1 MLTTQSGLLSSVD
14 TQRRERPEMKRREI
28 SGGFTVVNLS
38 TPDFIG
44 FSKNSIQPVLDH
56 GDLVCFIHIVTL
68 DSRVALFNT

>member
-1 MLTTQSGLLSSVD
+1 
-14 TQRRERPEMKRREI
+14 MKRREI

-44 FSKNSIQPVLDH
+44 FSKNSIQPVLDR